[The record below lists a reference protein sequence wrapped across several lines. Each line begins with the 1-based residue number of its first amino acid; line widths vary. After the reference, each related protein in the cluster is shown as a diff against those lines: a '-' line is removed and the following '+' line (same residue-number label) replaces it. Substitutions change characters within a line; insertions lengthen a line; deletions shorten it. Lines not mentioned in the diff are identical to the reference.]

1 MTNMGRGIERWFPQV
16 AATLCAVAYWY
27 FLSSLTIPKTAVNI
41 LGALVT
47 VAGVAVG
54 FLAAA
59 EAIVLSIDQSKI
71 IQELQRSGFYDLLIR
86 YLHSGLIWS
95 FILSCLSTIG
105 LLKDFEKTNWPPW
118 VVAAWCGVFVA
129 TALAN
134 ARVIYVFDRI
144 LRARSRM
151 QLRSLEK
158 PAPPPLP
165 PV

>member
-1 MTNMGRGIERWFPQV
+1 V
-16 AATLCAVAYWY
+16 
-27 FLSSLTIPKTAVNI
+27 IPKTAVNI

-71 IQELQRSGFYDLLIR
+71 IQELQRSGFYDLLLR

-95 FILSCLSTIG
+95 FILSCFSTVG
-105 LLKDFEKTNWPPW
+105 LLKDFENTHWSPG
-118 VVAAWCGVFVA
+118 VVSVWCGVFVA

-134 ARVIYVFDRI
+134 ARVIYIFDRI
-144 LRARSRM
+144 LRARSRI
-151 QLRSLEK
+151 QLKEAERTAGPGGHS
-158 PAPPPLP
+158 
-165 PV
+165 